1 MTPIAETTVAL
12 LDSDRCDDRPA
23 PDRHAIAVRRGPAD
37 GVPSGVTADDVLAA
51 LLRLDAAQLAAQP
64 RQALCEQVVAIIGEV
79 PGIAAVWLWRPD
91 GTGRLAAEETS
102 GLYAA
107 EYAASVEV
115 RIDHGPLAEGPAGR
129 AWRSGMV
136 EISDDWLTEPTV
148 SPWRRLA
155 LEYGWRSS
163 AVVPLRGRD
172 GLYRLLALRSHEP
185 GFFSAGPMPA
195 FIRHLATVLGLAL
208 EQAEIGE
215 RDRVHHENLDRLRG
229 LYRAL
234 LGQAKLLLKARSEAE
249 VLRATCRR
257 LVDSGLF
264 VMAWIGRPAADGQL
278 QVHTGAGPGIAE
290 TDRLL
295 AEQHATAGRVL
306 PLKAWS
312 SGKLQFSNDRAG
324 DPDLDPLD
332 GFFGRNRLAATAAL
346 PIRRGGAAWGVL
358 AIASAH
364 KGVFTQEM
372 LQLLARVGDLIG
384 RALDEC
390 DLKEQLRAERAAQSR
405 MARHDPLTS
414 LPNRLALSEH
424 LPQAMARA
432 RRQERILA
440 VAMMDLDN
448 FKPINDQFGHAAGD
462 YLLREIAARLR
473 QAVRATD
480 FVARLGGDEFALVL
494 EGLAQ
499 TEDAEVAA
507 ERIRAAIEAPIM
519 LPEGASVTVGGS
531 LGMTLFPLDDA
542 DGEVL
547 LRHADVALYGIKER
561 KGPRGRCWD
570 VYRPSQEKAATT
582 TVLRGLLARGQVRV
596 HYQPIID
603 LQAGTVVGV
612 EALARIE
619 KGSRLVYPGEF
630 LPHLSVDERKDLS
643 RQVLEQGLSDLSRW
657 DAAGIRLDIS
667 FNAEPDVLMRAD
679 ALPCL
684 DATVCASGIEPSRIT
699 VELLE
704 SGEFLSLDRALV
716 RVQEIRARGVGIAL
730 DDVGSAYSSL
740 LRLRSLP
747 VDKIKLDQAFGR
759 ELHGRPD
766 DLLFVLTVQAL
777 ARGLDCALVVEG
789 VETADILDALSV
801 LGVKEAQ
808 GYAIARPMPV
818 EALAAWVGD
827 WVAKPATRH
836 PRTLL
841 GAYASHLEWTQTLR
855 TLPSP
860 TLLADS
866 AGDAHACPI
875 GCFLDQV
882 GLHDTALGDAHK
894 RFHDAVLRWS
904 RRGDSYWPAA
914 ATLRQRLLEAITASR
929 RQAVAVMAG

>member
-1 MTPIAETTVAL
+1 MTPIAGTAIAL
-12 LDSDRCDDRPA
+12 LER
-23 PDRHAIAVRRGPAD
+23 DRHNDDPTAERHAKAARPEPPGGRTCAA
-37 GVPSGVTADDVLAA
+37 TADDVLAA
-51 LLRLDAAQLAAQP
+51 LLRLDAAQLST
-64 RQALCEQVVAIIGEV
+64 QASQTLCEQVVAIIGEV

-91 GTGRLAAEETS
+91 GSGRLVAEETS

-107 EYAASVEV
+107 EYAATAEV
-115 RIDHGPLAEGPAGR
+115 RIDRGALAEGPAGR

-148 SPWRRLA
+148 TPWRRLA

-163 AVVPLRGRD
+163 AVVPLCGRD

-215 RDRVHHENLDRLRG
+215 RDRAHHENLDRLRG

-234 LGQAKLLLKARSEAE
+234 LGQAKLLLKARSEGE

-264 VMAWIGRPAADGQL
+264 VMAWIGLPAGEGHL
-278 QVHTGAGPGIAE
+278 RVHVGAGPGIAE
-290 TDRLL
+290 SSRLI
-295 AEQHATAGRVL
+295 AERSPAAGRIL
-306 PLKAWS
+306 PEEAWR

-324 DPDLDPLD
+324 EAGLDPLD
-332 GFFGRNRLAATAAL
+332 GFFERVGLAATAAL
-346 PIRRGGAAWGVL
+346 PIRRGGAPWGVL
-358 AIASAH
+358 SIASAR

-372 LQLLARVGDLIG
+372 LQLLARVGELIG

-432 RRQERILA
+432 RRQERMLA
-440 VAMMDLDN
+440 VAMLDLDN

-462 YLLREIAARLR
+462 FLLREIGVRLR
-473 QAVRATD
+473 QAMRTTD
-480 FVARLGGDEFALVL
+480 FVARLGGDEFAFVL

-507 ERIRAAIEAPIM
+507 ERIRAAIEAPIA
-519 LPEGASVTVGGS
+519 LPEGTSVTVGGS
-531 LGMTLFPLDDA
+531 LGMTLYPLDDA

-570 VYRPSQEKAATT
+570 VYRPSQEKGATT

-643 RQVLEQGLSDLSRW
+643 RQVLEQGLDDLRRW
-657 DAAGIRLDIS
+657 DAAGLRLDIS

-684 DATVCASGIEPSRIT
+684 DATASASGIEPSRIT

-704 SGEFLSLDRALV
+704 SGEFLSLERALV
-716 RVQEIRARGVGIAL
+716 RVQEIRARGVRVAL

-740 LRLRSLP
+740 LRLRTLP
-747 VDKIKLDQAFGR
+747 VDKIKLDQAFVR

-808 GYAIARPMPV
+808 GYAIARPMPAA
-818 EALAAWVGD
+818 ALAAWLAEWVGE
-827 WVAKPATRH
+827 PATRE

-855 TLPSP
+855 GLPSP
-860 TLLADS
+860 SMLADK

-875 GCFLDQV
+875 GCFFDRV
-882 GLHDTALGDAHK
+882 GLHGTALGEAHK

-914 ATLRQRLLEAITASR
+914 TILRQRLLEAIAVSR
-929 RQAVAVMAG
+929 NPAEAVAAH